1 MVDVKTKIAELE
13 IIAGSPVICVESTA
27 FLTVLK
33 LRDIPS
39 YYVYDKEMELVGVFS
54 HYNTTSTTRYRV
66 VGVGQ
71 GIFGVINWRGN
82 LVIPMEFKC
91 LKPLDKNG
99 LYWRFSRD
107 MRGYGCVTVRNKTI
121 LEGIYSELDYIN
133 HGTFIACELHL
144 FHDDRELKLI
154 KDGKVILL
162 GKEVSSVDRLNKHN
176 ILLRRKDM
184 LCAIMNVNTLHK
196 TEFKYLWC
204 QLGMDDSIGVFT
216 TKYKRDRVLLGESSV
231 TKL

>member
-71 GIFGVINWRGN
+71 GIFGVINRRGN

-107 MRGYGCVTVRNKTI
+107 MREDADGDMWACRNKGKGYDIVRCKITNNEIVI
-121 LEGIYSELDYIN
+121 LEDLMGED
-133 HGTFIACELHL
+133 
-144 FHDDRELKLI
+144 
-154 KDGKVILL
+154 
-162 GKEVSSVDRLNKHN
+162 LNK
-176 ILLRRKDM
+176 
-184 LCAIMNVNTLHK
+184 
-196 TEFKYLWC
+196 FK
-204 QLGMDDSIGVFT
+204 
-216 TKYKRDRVLLGESSV
+216 R
-231 TKL
+231 